1 MEDPIIPICSP
12 AFHALILLGASLLP
26 IAAIAAPRSGDDG
39 AIRAAAKAR
48 LAEESGN
55 AQAALEALADVASRP
70 PVSGDLPARMLEQAL
85 LAGDQ
90 RRATDAA
97 SKLWL
102 AGQQRFDAR
111 MVLLVDAVRRADWR
125 AARSYA
131 DASGGKGGV
140 DLTARLI
147 SPVALGW
154 IDVATRT
161 PSPERHLA
169 RFGRVGEDPTALWIG
184 ATMVLLSGNS
194 DAAAAR
200 AAALSPSNRSS
211 RIVAARLAASFA
223 ERGANEP
230 AAAIQAKLSAANG
243 RAGREFAGV
252 TPQPVANARQGM
264 AQWFALLGDGF
275 ARTPGGSRDLALLL
289 TRAANWLDPADAY
302 AQLALAESL
311 AAVQQQ
317 DAAMS
322 LLAKGAGGRPAGN
335 EFALRQAELLAAA
348 GEFGPALAAALPRGA
363 KLPADIDW
371 LVRFS
376 NIARQS
382 GDDAVAM
389 QAFDRLLDAAGND
402 IDRSSLKTGA
412 LIAKAELFM
421 KADQWDQARPL
432 LEAAVA
438 ASPDDP
444 STLNFAGYSAL
455 ERRDN
460 VPQALARIEAA
471 WGKDPTNAAITD
483 SLGWAYLLSGDVAR
497 SVPLLEMALRGEP
510 SNAVISEHLGD
521 ALWTSGRHIE
531 ARYAWRIAALDA
543 TPAMAARLEA
553 KLSDGLTP
561 ATLAP

>member
-1 MEDPIIPICSP
+1 
-12 AFHALILLGASLLP
+12 LILLGAALLP
-26 IAAIAAPRSGDDG
+26 VAALAAPRGDDDG

-55 AQAALEALADVASRP
+55 AQVALDALADVASRAP
-70 PVSGDLPARMLEQAL
+70 ASGDLPARILEQAL

-97 SKLWL
+97 SQLWL

-111 MVLLVDAVRRADWR
+111 LILLVDAVRRADWR

-131 DASGGKGGV
+131 DAGGGKGGI

-169 RFGRVGEDPTALWIG
+169 RFGRMGEDPTAQWIG
-184 ATMVLLSGNS
+184 ATMVLLGGNS

-200 AAALSPSNRSS
+200 AAPLSPSNRTS
-211 RIVAARLAASFA
+211 RIVAARLAASFVK
-223 ERGANEP
+223 RGENEP
-230 AAAIQAKLSAANG
+230 ATAIESKLSAANRG
-243 RAGREFAGV
+243 EGKEFAGI
-252 TPQPVANARQGM
+252 TPQPVADARQGM

-289 TRAANWLDPADAY
+289 TRAANWIDPADAY
-302 AQLALAESL
+302 GQLALAESL

-317 DAAMS
+317 DAAIS
-322 LLAKGAGGRPAGN
+322 LLAKGASGRAVGN
-335 EFALRQAELLAAA
+335 EFALRQAELVAAD
-348 GEFGPALAAALPRGA
+348 GKFGPALAAALPRGA
-363 KLPADIDW
+363 KPPTDVDW
-371 LVRFS
+371 LIRFA

-389 QAFDRLLDAAGND
+389 QAFDLLLDAAGTGSD
-402 IDRSSLKTGA
+402 TASLRTGA

-421 KADQWDQARPL
+421 KADQWDQARPM
-432 LEAAVA
+432 LEAALA

-444 STLNFAGYSAL
+444 STLNFVGYSAL

-471 WGKDPTNAAITD
+471 WSKDPANAAITD
-483 SLGWAYLLSGDVAR
+483 SLGWAYLLSGDAAR
-497 SVPLLEMALRGEP
+497 AVPLLEMASRGEP
-510 SNAVISEHLGD
+510 GNAVISEHLGD
-521 ALWTSGRHIE
+521 ALWKNGRHIE

-543 TPAMAARLEA
+543 TPVMAARLEA
-553 KLSDGLTP
+553 KLADGLTP